1 MPIHDDLRGV
11 PEEQYGLQYRADL
24 LDIYKLYVE
33 MADRI
38 SQRRQSA
45 NSFFLTLNSVI
56 VALVGYVQ
64 LDPTDDKGR
73 PIFYALIALSGIVL
87 SYLWY
92 RLIRSYKDINSGKFT
107 VIHEIES
114 LLPIR
119 PYDAEWTVLGRGE
132 RRDLYLPFTHIEVLV
147 PWVFVAVHVFVL
159 LQSLSW
165 IK

>member
-56 VALVGYVQ
+56 VALVG
-64 LDPTDDKGR
+64 
-73 PIFYALIALSGIVL
+73 
-87 SYLWY
+87 
-92 RLIRSYKDINSGKFT
+92 
-107 VIHEIES
+107 
-114 LLPIR
+114 
-119 PYDAEWTVLGRGE
+119 
-132 RRDLYLPFTHIEVLV
+132 
-147 PWVFVAVHVFVL
+147 
-159 LQSLSW
+159 
-165 IK
+165 

>member
-1 MPIHDDLRGV
+1 M
-11 PEEQYGLQYRADL
+11 
-24 LDIYKLYVE
+24 
-33 MADRI
+33 
-38 SQRRQSA
+38 
-45 NSFFLTLNSVI
+45 
-56 VALVGYVQ
+56 Q

-73 PIFYALIALSGIVL
+73 PIFYALIASSGIVL

-119 PYDAEWTVLGRGE
+119 PYDAEWTALGRGE